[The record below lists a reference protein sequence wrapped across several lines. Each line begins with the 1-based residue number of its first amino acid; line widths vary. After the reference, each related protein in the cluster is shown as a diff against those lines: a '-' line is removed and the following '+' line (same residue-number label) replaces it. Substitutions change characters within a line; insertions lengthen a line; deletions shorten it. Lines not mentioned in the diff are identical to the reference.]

1 LFIGLNRLET
11 QMPTRASTSFVAAAA
26 LCFSAQM
33 AWSDTLSDALVKAYQ
48 LSPILEASRAS
59 LRSTDEGVAQA
70 RAARRP
76 TVSGSATA
84 ALSDNDDVNSEVTD
98 TYSIQLTTSLTLLD
112 GGQNRFAIESARN
125 LVAAGRASLRDT
137 EQSVLLNA
145 VSAYMDVRRDMQFVS
160 LSENNVMVLQEQ
172 VRAARDRFEVGEVTR
187 TDVSLAEARL
197 AQARANLASSQGQ
210 LRTSQEVYRA
220 VIGVPPSN
228 LQVPPPLPNMPASV
242 SDAQAIALREAPSLT
257 AAQFTE
263 IAAGFD
269 LKRAQAAQ
277 GFSASLSGSATYSAN
292 QRFDGDTQT
301 SASVGVTGTLPL
313 YQGGRLSS
321 LVRQAQSI
329 VALRK
334 AEIQSTARSV
344 RQNVATAWSSL
355 DVSRATVA
363 AAREE
368 IRAAQV
374 AFDGVREEATLGART
389 TLDVLDRE
397 QELRDAQFALA
408 SAERDRYVAGFNL
421 LASMGL
427 LSVDYLGLG
436 IPTYDP
442 DVNYQKVQNA
452 PFSTERGT
460 ILDKLRGRYAP
471 VK

>member
-1 LFIGLNRLET
+1 
-11 QMPTRASTSFVAAAA
+11 MPSRAPFYLSAAAA
-26 LCFSAQM
+26 FALALPQGVW
-33 AWSDTLSDALVKAYQ
+33 ADTLSDALVKAYQ
-48 LSPILEASRAS
+48 LSPVLEASRAS

-76 TVSGSATA
+76 TVSGSASAT
-84 ALSDNDDVNSEVTD
+84 LSDNDDFNRDLTD
-98 TYSIQLTTSLTLLD
+98 SYSIQLDASLTLLD

-125 LVAAGRASLRDT
+125 AVASARAGLRDA
-137 EQSVLLNA
+137 EQSVLLDA

-160 LSENNVMVLQEQ
+160 LSQNNVMVLQEQ
-172 VRAARDRFEVGEVTR
+172 VRAARDRFDVGEVTR

-197 AQARANLASSQGQ
+197 AEAQANLASSRGQ
-210 LRTSQEVYRA
+210 LRTSEEVYRA
-220 VIGVPPSN
+220 VVGVAPRN
-228 LQVPPPLPNMPASV
+228 LQPPPPLPTMPRSV

-257 AAQFTE
+257 SAQFNE
-263 IAAGFD
+263 IAANFD
-269 LKRAQAAQ
+269 LKRSRAAQ
-277 GFSASLSGSATYSAN
+277 GFSATLNSSAGFSVD
-292 QRFDGDTQT
+292 QRFEGDTQT
-301 SASVGVTGTLPL
+301 STSIGVTGTLPI

-321 LVRQAQSI
+321 LVRQAQAV

-334 AEIQSTARSV
+334 AEVQSAARSV
-344 RQNVATAWSSL
+344 RQNVATAWSNM
-355 DVSRATVA
+355 DVSAATVA

-397 QELRDAQFALA
+397 QELRDAQFSLA

-427 LSVDYLGLG
+427 LTVEYLNLG

-452 PFSTERGT
+452 PFSTERGS

-471 VK
+471 VE